1 MSTSLLSRI
10 DGVRHLVRAH
20 VAADELERIAVEQTL
35 ALLEAAANPFARTTH
50 PGHVTGSAIVL
61 DQAAEWV
68 LLVWH
73 AALGRYLQPGGHS
86 EPGDATPL
94 DTAVR
99 ETAEETGVRVGAP
112 GTLIHVDVHTIPAR
126 GLEPP
131 HQHHDLRFTFVA
143 PAEAAPRLSPGGCT
157 TGWVRLNELEAYDVD
172 PSFRR
177 ALERARRSWSL
188 DSYPA
193 GRQTSGQRTTGIG

>member
-1 MSTSLLSRI
+1 VSTSLLSRI

-20 VAADELERIAVEQTL
+20 AAADEVERLAVQRTL
-35 ALLEAAANPFARTTH
+35 AMLDSAADPFARTTR

-61 DQAAEWV
+61 DMSRERV

-73 AALGRYLQPGGHS
+73 AALGRYLQPGGHA
-86 EPGDATPL
+86 EPGDGSPL

-112 GTLIHVDVHTIPAR
+112 GTLVHVDVHPIPAR
-126 GLEPP
+126 GIESA
-131 HQHHDLRFTFVA
+131 HQHHDLRFAFIA
-143 PAEAAPRLSPGGCT
+143 PADAAPRLLPGGRDA
-157 TGWVRLNELEAYDVD
+157 GWVSVNDLEAYDVD

-177 ALERARRSWSL
+177 ALKGAVRSSSL
-188 DSYPA
+188 DSYA
-193 GRQTSGQRTTGIG
+193 EARQTSAQRTAEIG